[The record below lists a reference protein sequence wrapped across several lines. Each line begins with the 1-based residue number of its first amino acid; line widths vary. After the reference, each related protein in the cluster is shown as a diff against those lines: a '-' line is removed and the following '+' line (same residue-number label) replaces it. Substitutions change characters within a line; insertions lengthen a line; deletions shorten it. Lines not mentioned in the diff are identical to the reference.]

1 MLKNYLK
8 IALRNLKKNPAYSF
22 INVAGLAIGIACCV
36 VMLLYVQDELT
47 FDAFHQKSERIYR
60 LVETKLSPDQDERH
74 FPYAMG
80 PVGPA
85 LAAEFPEVINT
96 VRLRDRQG
104 VGRFTVGHGV
114 NRFYEGDYLIAEA
127 SFFEIFDFTLLH
139 GDPETALAA
148 PLSVVLTKT
157 AAKKYFGNENPLG
170 QTLTVERF
178 GDFKV
183 TGLLQNPPKNSHLD
197 FSMLFS
203 FATLEANKG
212 WKQFIDSWDSDT
224 FITYVLTRQEIDISA
239 FGVKLSDFVRRHRSD
254 KPENAVQ
261 LSLQPLRDIHFG
273 SAHLEFDRNSRK
285 SEIAYIYIFS
295 IIALFV
301 LLIACINYMN
311 LATARAMKRAKEVG
325 MRKVAGAQKSQ
336 LAGQFLGESILL
348 SGLGLFFAMVLVE
361 VVLPRFNAFA
371 DKNLSVDFSG
381 NGWLVF
387 SLFALILFV
396 GIVSGSYPAFYLS
409 RLNPVTVF
417 KGAIKSGAGASRLRR
432 GLVVTQFALSIL
444 MIVATVVAT
453 KQLNYI
459 RTKNLG
465 FNQEQ
470 LVVVDI
476 NSGNSRRNFESIKN
490 EMKMIPA
497 VKNVSV
503 SSRVPGEW
511 KNITQI
517 QAVPEGDPETAM
529 RSMHFICIDANFLAT
544 FEMRLVAGRNLSD
557 EMGTDTSAV
566 IINEAAA
573 RLLGWDSPLDKELRV
588 PASNYRGRVVGVV
601 RDFHFQ
607 SLHEKIGPLVLGH
620 WKNPITVIDYFTA
633 RVNAQNLSATLAAL
647 QKVHERFDRVTP
659 FEYNFLDERLN
670 DFYQTDI
677 RVGKIFGASATLAIF
692 IACLG
697 LLGLAAF
704 IAEQRTKEIGVR
716 KVLGAS
722 VGNIIFL
729 LSKDFTKLVVIA
741 TVIASP
747 IAYFALKRWLQNFAY
762 HIAIGVDTFL
772 LAGLIALMIALLTI
786 SFQAIRAA
794 LANPVEALRYE

>member
-22 INVAGLAIGIACCV
+22 INVTGLAIGIACCV
-36 VMLLYVQDELT
+36 VMLLYVQDELM
-47 FDAFHQKSERIYR
+47 FDAFHEKSDRIYR
-60 LVETKLSPDQDERH
+60 LVETKLSPDQGERH

-80 PVGPA
+80 PLGPA
-85 LAAEFPEVINT
+85 LLAEFPEVANA

-104 VGRFTVGHGV
+104 VGRFTVGQGAH
-114 NRFYEGDYLIAEA
+114 RFYEGDYLIAEA
-127 SFFEIFDFTLLH
+127 SFFEIFDFKLLQ
-139 GDPETALAA
+139 GDPQTALAA
-148 PLSVVLTKT
+148 PLSVVLTET
-157 AAKKYFGNENPLG
+157 AAKKYFGDENPIG

-197 FSMLFS
+197 FSMLLS

-212 WKQFIDSWDSDT
+212 WKQFTDSWDSDS
-224 FITYVLTRQEIDISA
+224 FITYILTRQEIEVAA
-239 FGVKLSDFVRRHRSD
+239 FNAKLADLVRTHHSG
-254 KPENAVQ
+254 KPESAVQ

-285 SEIAYIYIFS
+285 SEITYIYIFS

-325 MRKVAGAQKSQ
+325 MRKVAGAQTSQ

-348 SGLGLFFAMVLVE
+348 SGLGLIFALVLVE
-361 VVLPRFNAFA
+361 IVLPRFNIFA
-371 DKNLSVDFSG
+371 DKNLAVDFSS
-381 NGWLVF
+381 NGWLAF
-387 SLFALILFV
+387 SLFALVLFV

-409 RLNPVTVF
+409 RLNPTIVF

-432 GLVVTQFALSIL
+432 GLVVAQFALSIL

-476 NSGNSRRNFESIKN
+476 NSGNSRRNFESIKT
-490 EMKMIPA
+490 EMKRIPA
-497 VKNVSV
+497 VKNVAV

-517 QAVPEGDPETAM
+517 DAVPEGAPETAT
-529 RSMHFICIDANFLAT
+529 RTMHFICIDANFLAA
-544 FEMRLVAGRNLSD
+544 FEMSLVAGRNISE

-573 RLLGWDSPLDKELRV
+573 RLLGWDSPLDRELRV
-588 PASNYRGRVVGVV
+588 PTANYRARVVGVV

-620 WKNPITVIDYFTA
+620 WKNPIIPIDYFTA
-633 RVNAQNLSATLAAL
+633 RVSTPNMPETLAAL
-647 QKVHERFDRVTP
+647 QKVHEQFDQVTP

-704 IAEQRTKEIGVR
+704 ISEQRTKEIGVR

-722 VGNIIFL
+722 VGNIVFL
-729 LSKDFTKLVVIA
+729 LSKDFTKLVLFA

-762 HIAIGVDTFL
+762 HITVGVDTFL

-786 SFQAIRAA
+786 SFQAVKAA
-794 LANPVEALRYE
+794 LGNPVEALRYE